1 MSLYLSGL
9 SAVVE
14 GYSGFQ
20 TSTRA
25 EIPSWDALLIVYA
38 TMFIPVLF
46 SLMVGINIFV
56 WDKVRINHVFIFG
69 ECDTAPAISQSPT
82 SRVAELDAR
91 SKIDYQEYAE
101 VRHPYAL

>member
-1 MSLYLSGL
+1 VGLYFSGL

-46 SLMVGINIFV
+46 SLMVVINIFA

-69 ECDTAPAISQSPT
+69 KCDTASITSQSPT
-82 SRVAELDAR
+82 PRVAELDAR